1 MWQGSEI
8 AGGLGIGQTV
18 MCWEHR
24 VHKAHNNRWCW
35 WRGLRAKLW
44 GSGFHFVGNKELLRV

>member
-1 MWQGSEI
+1 MWQGSEV

-24 VHKAHNNRWCW
+24 VHKAHNRWCW